1 LLRTEGDTFR
11 AYRNGEPV
19 LEYDAEVIEAA
30 LLSKHSQTAFL
41 DLATARDD
49 AGRETCSVTS
59 VTYCKHA
66 SILRLRKLVEAGD
79 AYLDLTLSQP
89 PDGKLKDH
97 GFLWRLRTEAIE
109 RLYLESRRDSRA

>member
-1 LLRTEGDTFR
+1 MLRTEGDTFR

-41 DLATARDD
+41 DHL
-49 AGRETCSVTS
+49 S
-59 VTYCKHA
+59 
-66 SILRLRKLVEAGD
+66 
-79 AYLDLTLSQP
+79 LSQK

-97 GFLWRLRTEAIE
+97 CFLWHLRTEPFG
-109 RLYLESRRDSRA
+109 RRWSEWQKSDAALRTPRWPLTI